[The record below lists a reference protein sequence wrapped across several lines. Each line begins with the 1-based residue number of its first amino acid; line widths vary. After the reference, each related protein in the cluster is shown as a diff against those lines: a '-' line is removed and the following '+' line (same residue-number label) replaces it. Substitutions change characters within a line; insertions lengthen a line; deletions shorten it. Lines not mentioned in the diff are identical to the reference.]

1 MVKSLVAFGWLRD
14 LVIVLLLLAG
24 NHVRQTSPTVG
35 LIVMLGAVVVFLER
49 FLWSW
54 YVSGLKEVSSLNE
67 QEDRP

>member
-24 NHVRQTSPTVG
+24 NHIRHTSPTVG
-35 LIVMLGAVVVFLER
+35 ITIMLGALVVFMER

-54 YVSGLKEVSSLNE
+54 YLCDLRE
-67 QEDRP
+67 QQKQ